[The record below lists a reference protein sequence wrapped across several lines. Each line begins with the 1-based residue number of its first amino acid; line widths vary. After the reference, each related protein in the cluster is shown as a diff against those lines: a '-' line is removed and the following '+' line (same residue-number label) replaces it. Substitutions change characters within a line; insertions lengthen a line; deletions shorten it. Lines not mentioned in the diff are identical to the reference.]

1 MPSPSIFGPA
11 QQCTCYPPHLKMKT
25 LRLSKI
31 KPTKSQAHSYG
42 LTEPC
47 EAARRPLPATAC
59 WCLDLGLLSLLNW
72 TTGIMAEMNLTLVT
86 EFLLI
91 AFTENP
97 EWALPLFLL
106 FLFMYLI
113 TLLGNL
119 GMIILIRMD
128 RRLHT
133 PMYFLLS
140 HLAFMDIC
148 YSSVT
153 VPQTLAVLLEHG
165 AALSYTRCAAQFF
178 LFTFFGS
185 IDCYLLALMA
195 YDRYLA
201 VCQPLLYVTIMT
213 QQICLSLVAGA
224 YVAGLFSALVRTVS
238 AFTLSF
244 CGTNEIDFI
253 FCDLPPLLK
262 LTCGESYT
270 QEVVIIVFAIFVIP
284 ASMVVILVSYLFIIV
299 SIMRI
304 PSAGSWAKTFS
315 TCTSHLTAVSLFFGT
330 LIFMYLRGNSGQS
343 LEENRVVS
351 VLYTAVIPMLNP
363 LIYSLRNKEVKE
375 SLRKILNRA
384 KLS

>member
-1 MPSPSIFGPA
+1 MG
-11 QQCTCYPPHLKMKT
+11 QGVGMKNQG
-25 LRLSKI
+25 LI
-31 KPTKSQAHSYG
+31 AHAVLLFYIIS
-42 LTEPC
+42 ERA
-47 EAARRPLPATAC
+47 E
-59 WCLDLGLLSLLNW
+59 LLSTERTMNEGKRFFRERNTGKSYLQLPNLLPILHVSG
-72 TTGIMAEMNLTLVT
+72 TTGITAEMNLTLVT
-86 EFLLI
+86 EFFLI
-91 AFTENP
+91 AFTEYP
-97 EWALPLFLL
+97 EWALPLFHL

-128 RRLHT
+128 RWLHT

-140 HLAFMDIC
+140 HLSFMDIC

-153 VPQTLAVLLEHG
+153 VPQMLAMLEHG
-165 AALSYTRCAAQFF
+165 AVSSYTCCAAQFF

-185 IDCYLLALMA
+185 INCYLLALMA

-213 QQICLSLVAGA
+213 QQARLSLVAGA

-244 CGTNEIDFI
+244 CGANEIDFI

-262 LTCGESYT
+262 LACGESYT
-270 QEVVIIVFAIFVIP
+270 QEVVIVVFAIFVIP
-284 ASMVVILVSYLFIIV
+284 ASMVVILVSYLFIVVAIV
-299 SIMRI
+299 RM
-304 PSAGSWAKTFS
+304 PSAGSRAKTFS

-330 LIFMYLRGNSGQS
+330 LIFMNLRGNLGQS
-343 LEENRVVS
+343 LEKNQVVS
-351 VLYTAVIPMLNP
+351 VLYTGVIPMLNP
-363 LIYSLRNKEVKE
+363 PIYSLRNKEVKE
-375 SLRKILNRA
+375 AFRKFLNRV

>member
-1 MPSPSIFGPA
+1 MG
-11 QQCTCYPPHLKMKT
+11 QGVGMKNQG
-25 LRLSKI
+25 LI
-31 KPTKSQAHSYG
+31 AHAVLLFYIIS
-42 LTEPC
+42 ERA
-47 EAARRPLPATAC
+47 E
-59 WCLDLGLLSLLNW
+59 LLSTERTMNEGKRFFRERNTGKSYLQLPNLLPILHVSG
-72 TTGIMAEMNLTLVT
+72 TTGITAEMNLTLVT
-86 EFLLI
+86 EFFLI
-91 AFTENP
+91 AFTEYP
-97 EWALPLFLL
+97 EWALPLFHL

-128 RRLHT
+128 RWLHT

-140 HLAFMDIC
+140 HLSFMDIC

-153 VPQTLAVLLEHG
+153 VPQMLAMLEHG
-165 AALSYTRCAAQFF
+165 AVSSYTCCAAQFF

-195 YDRYLA
+195 YDCYLA

-213 QQICLSLVAGA
+213 QQARLSLVAGA

-244 CGTNEIDFI
+244 CGANEIDFI

-262 LTCGESYT
+262 LACGESYT
-270 QEVVIIVFAIFVIP
+270 QEVVIVVFTIFVIP
-284 ASMVVILVSYLFIIV
+284 ASMVVILVSYLFIVVAIV
-299 SIMRI
+299 RM
-304 PSAGSWAKTFS
+304 PSAGSRAKTFS

-330 LIFMYLRGNSGQS
+330 LIFMHLRGNSGQS
-343 LEENRVVS
+343 LEKNQVVS
-351 VLYTAVIPMLNP
+351 VLYTGVILMLNP

-375 SLRKILNRA
+375 AFRKFLNRV

>member
-1 MPSPSIFGPA
+1 
-11 QQCTCYPPHLKMKT
+11 
-25 LRLSKI
+25 
-31 KPTKSQAHSYG
+31 
-42 LTEPC
+42 
-47 EAARRPLPATAC
+47 
-59 WCLDLGLLSLLNW
+59 
-72 TTGIMAEMNLTLVT
+72 MAEMNLTLVT

-213 QQICLSLVAGA
+213 QQTCLSLVAAA

-284 ASMVVILVSYLFIIV
+284 ASMAVILVSYLFIIV

>member
-1 MPSPSIFGPA
+1 MAIRSTG
-11 QQCTCYPPHLKMKT
+11 YWVV
-25 LRLSKI
+25 RV
-31 KPTKSQAHSYG
+31 
-42 LTEPC
+42 
-47 EAARRPLPATAC
+47 AA
-59 WCLDLGLLSLLNW
+59 LGLIG
-72 TTGIMAEMNLTLVT
+72 TTGITAEMNLTLVT
-86 EFLLI
+86 EFFLI
-91 AFTENP
+91 AFTECP

-119 GMIILIRMD
+119 GMIILICVD

-133 PMYFLLS
+133 PMYLLLS
-140 HLAFMDIC
+140 HLSFMDIC

-153 VPQTLAVLLEHG
+153 VPQMLAMLLEHR

-195 YDRYLA
+195 YDCYLA
-201 VCQPLLYVTIMT
+201 VCQPLLYVTNMT
-213 QQICLSLVAGA
+213 QQARLSLVAGA

-244 CGTNEIDFI
+244 CGANEIDFI

-262 LTCGESYT
+262 LACGDSYT
-270 QEVVIIVFAIFVIP
+270 QEVVIVVFAIFVIS

-299 SIMRI
+299 AIMRI
-304 PSAGSWAKTFS
+304 PSAGSQAKTFS

-330 LIFMYLRGNSGQS
+330 LIFLYLRGNLGQS
-343 LEENRVVS
+343 SEKNQVVS
-351 VLYTAVIPMLNP
+351 VLYTEVIPMLNP

-375 SLRKILNRA
+375 ALRKFLNRV